1 MKYQN
6 KTKDRDQF
14 FKELRDTNNQ
24 ALWLFALLLWG
35 LAWFSCQ
42 LISQLLSEFF
52 ELSNVT

>member
-24 ALWLFALLLWG
+24 ALWLLALLLWG
-35 LAWFSCQ
+35 LAWLACNQ
-42 LISQLLSEFF
+42 L
-52 ELSNVT
+52 VTQ

>member
-24 ALWLFALLLWG
+24 ALWLLALLLWG
-35 LAWFSCQ
+35 LAWFACNQ
-42 LISQLLSEFF
+42 L
-52 ELSNVT
+52 VTQ